1 MGEISVKTGN
11 NARNGGK
18 NSLNR
23 LIRCVCGKKIGP
35 DPRNFNQR
43 VNLGRNDLLIRT
55 FLSSGEP
62 DVICLSKQVWENL
75 LIKLKLENNENVFSE
90 TKKLSNK
97 NNADQF
103 FECAKRNE

>member
-43 VNLGRNDLLIRT
+43 VSLGRNDLLIRT
-55 FLSSGEP
+55 FLRGNRKIVKITSHYLYKHSP
-62 DVICLSKQVWENL
+62 NL
-75 LIKLKLENNENVFSE
+75 
-90 TKKLSNK
+90 
-97 NNADQF
+97 
-103 FECAKRNE
+103 

>member
-1 MGEISVKTGN
+1 MGAGEQLKRIKYDANENKLKVYNVHFDN
-11 NARNGGK
+11 NEE
-18 NSLNR
+18 L
-23 LIRCVCGKKIGP
+23 VT
-35 DPRNFNQR
+35 D
-43 VNLGRNDLLIRT
+43 
-55 FLSSGEP
+55 GEP
-62 DVICLSKQVWENL
+62 DVVCLSKQEWENL

>member
-1 MGEISVKTGN
+1 LAPLPVHFN
-11 NARNGGK
+11 NNHE
-18 NSLNR
+18 L
-23 LIRCVCGKKIGP
+23 V
-35 DPRNFNQR
+35 
-43 VNLGRNDLLIRT
+43 
-55 FLSSGEP
+55 SSGEP

>member
-43 VNLGRNDLLIRT
+43 VSLGRNDLLIRT
-55 FLSSGEP
+55 FLRIP
-62 DVICLSKQVWENL
+62 LSRERL
-75 LIKLKLENNENVFSE
+75 SE
-90 TKKLSNK
+90 ISFRK
-97 NNADQF
+97 NNSFNSAIK
-103 FECAKRNE
+103 ATG